1 MGRMPFWMGLY
12 HHVSTQ
18 RNKAK
23 ANGIYANNIVD
34 VTSSNA
40 DDIADYIT
48 SEEHINEVFGPN
60 TNANAPASA
69 ENFRYSDLRNN
80 PLFENCDEFGFERD

>member
-23 ANGIYANNIVD
+23 NEVYTGNIVD
-34 VTSSNA
+34 VTSSNT

-48 SEEHINEVFGPN
+48 SEEYINEVFGPH